1 MRTNMLRPKTHYV
14 GTGSTSAGG
23 SIQIAVAVFALVAGC
38 LVQSSTGQSSAGQAD
53 QSEGSSKLNE
63 RREPDEPRTPEGS
76 RAPDNEIVEPELLWR
91 RDPRLRMPARIR
103 RVPASFLQLWTEA
116 LAGPEYELRRDGA
129 MNITRA
135 HSEGYLD
142 GSTAADALANALDDA
157 SSPRSVIVEISRAL
171 IALDARSSSAKFKE
185 LLDAGPGMQFEMIVE
200 PSLARWGNADM
211 FLVWKQRLTA
221 GDVPRYRRLLAIRSI
236 GNLPRTMTTDEKLHA
251 ELASLVSSG
260 RDNGIRLEAARA
272 LGQVQRSG
280 LEHLAEQLL
289 FPTGTASQ
297 TEVLAGVYLLLHHES
312 ELSEKLFRR
321 TLTAS
326 LDDLRKAPIARLVWR
341 RLLERNVAELSAFV
355 PKASVHSDPEV
366 RRVAIDTLVQFPSEE
381 QIALLGNVLDDEHPE
396 IRRAARHALL
406 TLSGDYS
413 LKPVAIEAGLAA
425 IARSSWREQEQ
436 AIVLLAMLNQSQTA
450 DRLLELINS
459 PRPEVAIAAA
469 WGLRKLNVAGKLELL
484 LTIAEA
490 MDRLIADGQEL
501 RLDQL
506 IVLAHVFE
514 ALGRGKYKP
523 AIPLLKRWIPKAA
536 PRVNF
541 NTPRSWRFGSLGW
554 LVKDSKDVMLARQ
567 LKDRFV
573 DVLSPIPESAAA
585 RFAAGIALGRI
596 GAVEFAP
603 ELKAFAERGN
613 GEPDLAAAWAVER
626 LTGERF
632 PRPKPE
638 IDEGAPWSVVPLGTR
653 LKQETPG
660 SSVN

>member
-1 MRTNMLRPKTHYV
+1 MLRPKTHTAS
-14 GTGSTSAGG
+14 TGSTSVGA
-23 SIQIAVAVFALVAGC
+23 SIRIAAAVFALVAGC
-38 LVQSSTGQSSAGQAD
+38 LVQLSVGQASGQSD
-53 QSEGSSKLNE
+53 KPEGPSKPDE
-63 RREPDEPRTPEGS
+63 RRK
-76 RAPDNEIVEPELLWR
+76 PDNEIVEPELLWR
-91 RDPRLRMPARIR
+91 HDPKLHMPTRIR

-116 LAGPEYELRRDGA
+116 LAGPEYELRRDVA

-135 HSEGYLD
+135 HNEGYID
-142 GSTAADALANALDDA
+142 GSTAADALANALKDA

-171 IALDARSSSAKFKE
+171 IALDARSSSATFKE

-200 PSLARWGNADM
+200 PSLAHWGDANM

-221 GDVPRYRRLLAIRSI
+221 DDVPRYRRLLAIRSI
-236 GNLPRTMTTDEKLHA
+236 ANLPRTMTTDEKLHA
-251 ELASLVSSG
+251 ELASLVSNG

-280 LEHLAEQLL
+280 LEPLAEQLL
-289 FPTGTASQ
+289 FSTGSANQ

-326 LDDLRKAPIARLVWR
+326 LDDLRKAPIVRLVWR
-341 RLLERNVAELSAFV
+341 RLLERNVAELSAIV
-355 PKASVHSDPEV
+355 PKAIGHSDPEV
-366 RRVAIDTLVQFPSEE
+366 RRVAIDTLVQFPSAE
-381 QIALLGNVLDDEHPE
+381 QIVLLGNVLDDEHPE

-406 TLSGDYS
+406 TLSEDNS

-469 WGLRKLNVAGKLELL
+469 WGLRKLNVAGKLERLL
-484 LTIAEA
+484 AIAEA
-490 MDRLIADGQEL
+490 MDKQIADGQDL

-506 IVLAHVFE
+506 IVLAHLFE
-514 ALGRGKYKP
+514 ALGRGKHKP
-523 AIPLLKRWIPKAA
+523 AIPLLKRWIPKAD
-536 PRVNF
+536 PRVNYDV
-541 NTPRSWRFGSLGW
+541 PRSSAIWSLGW
-554 LVKDSKDVMLARQ
+554 LVKDSKDVALARQ

-573 DVLSPIPESAAA
+573 DVQSPIPESTAA

-596 GAVEFAP
+596 GAVEFAAD
-603 ELKAFAERGN
+603 LKTFAELGN

-626 LTGERF
+626 LTGEKF

-653 LKQETPG
+653 LKLDASG
-660 SSVN
+660 SSAN

>member
-1 MRTNMLRPKTHYV
+1 MLRPKTHAASK
-14 GTGSTSAGG
+14 GSTSVGA
-23 SIQIAVAVFALVAGC
+23 SIRIAAAVFALVAGC
-38 LVQSSTGQSSAGQAD
+38 LVQLSVGQASGQSDKPEGP
-53 QSEGSSKLNE
+53 SEPNE
-63 RREPDEPRTPEGS
+63 RREPGK
-76 RAPDNEIVEPELLWR
+76 PDNEIVEPELLWR
-91 RDPRLRMPARIR
+91 HDPKLRMPTRIR

-116 LAGPEYELRRDGA
+116 LAGPEYELRRDVA

-142 GSTAADALANALDDA
+142 GSTAADALANALKDA

-185 LLDAGPGMQFEMIVE
+185 LLDAGSGMQFEMIVE
-200 PSLARWGNADM
+200 PSLARWGDADM

-221 GDVPRYRRLLAIRSI
+221 DNVPRYRRLLAIRSI
-236 GNLPRTMTTDEKLHA
+236 ANLPRTMTTDEKLHA
-251 ELASLVSSG
+251 ELASLVSNG

-272 LGQVQRSG
+272 LGQVQRLG
-280 LEHLAEQLL
+280 LEPLAEQLL
-289 FPTGTASQ
+289 FSTGSANQ

-312 ELSEKLFRR
+312 ELSEKLFRQA
-321 TLTAS
+321 LTAS
-326 LDDLRKAPIARLVWR
+326 LDDLRKAPIVRLVWR
-341 RLLERNVAELSAFV
+341 RLLERNVAELSAIV
-355 PKASVHSDPEV
+355 PKAIGHSDPEV
-366 RRVAIDTLVQFPSEE
+366 RRVAIDTLVQFPSAE
-381 QIALLGNVLDDEHPE
+381 QIVLLGNVLDDEHPE

-406 TLSGDYS
+406 TLSGDDS
-413 LKPVAIEAGLAA
+413 LKPVVIEAGLAV

-469 WGLRKLNVAGKLELL
+469 WGLRKLNVAGKLERL

-490 MDRLIADGQEL
+490 MDKQIADGQDL

-506 IVLAHVFE
+506 IVMAHVFE
-514 ALGRGKYKP
+514 ALGRGKYKL
-523 AIPLLKRWIPKAA
+523 AMPLLKRWIPKAD
-536 PRVNF
+536 PRVNYDV
-541 NTPRSWRFGSLGW
+541 PRSSAIWSLGW
-554 LVKDSKDVMLARQ
+554 LVKDSKDLALARQ

-573 DVLSPIPESAAA
+573 DVQSPIPESTAA
-585 RFAAGIALGRI
+585 RIAAGIALGRI

-603 ELKAFAERGN
+603 ELKTFAELGN

-626 LTGERF
+626 LTGEKF

-653 LKQETPG
+653 LKQDASG

>member
-1 MRTNMLRPKTHYV
+1 MLRPKTHAAS
-14 GTGSTSAGG
+14 TGSTSVGA
-23 SIQIAVAVFALVAGC
+23 SIRIAAAVFALVAGC
-38 LVQSSTGQSSAGQAD
+38 LVQSSAGHPSAGQAD
-53 QSEGSSKLNE
+53 KPEGPSELNE
-63 RREPDEPRTPEGS
+63 RREPDEPRK
-76 RAPDNEIVEPELLWR
+76 PDNEIVEPQLLWR
-91 RDPRLRMPARIR
+91 HDPELRMPARVR

-116 LAGPEYELRRDGA
+116 LAGPEYELRRDVA

-142 GSTAADALANALDDA
+142 GSTTADALANALKDA

-200 PSLARWGNADM
+200 PSLARWGDADM

-236 GNLPRTMTTDEKLHA
+236 ENLPRTMTTDEELHA
-251 ELASLVSSG
+251 ELASLVSNG
-260 RDNGIRLEAARA
+260 RDNGISLEAARV
-272 LGQVQRSG
+272 LGQVQLSG
-280 LEHLAEQLL
+280 LELLAEQLL
-289 FPTGTASQ
+289 FSTGSASQ

-312 ELSEKLFRR
+312 ELSEKLFRQ

-326 LDDLRKAPIARLVWR
+326 LDDLRKAPIVRLVWR
-341 RLLERNVAELSAFV
+341 RLLERNVAELSAIV
-355 PKASVHSDPEV
+355 PKAIGHSDPEV

-381 QIALLGNVLDDEHPE
+381 QIVLLGNVLDDEHPE

-406 TLSGDYS
+406 TLSEDNS

-436 AIVLLAMLNQSQTA
+436 AIVLLAILNQTQTA
-450 DRLLELINS
+450 DRLLELMDS

-469 WGLRKLNVAGKLELL
+469 WGLRKLNVAGKLERLL
-484 LTIAEA
+484 AIAEA
-490 MDRLIADGQEL
+490 MDSQVADGQDL

-536 PRVNF
+536 PRVNYDV
-541 NTPRSWRFGSLGW
+541 PRSSAIWSLGW
-554 LVKDSKDVMLARQ
+554 LVKDSKDVALARQ

-573 DVLSPIPESAAA
+573 DVQSPIPESTAA
-585 RFAAGIALGRI
+585 RIAAGVALGRI

-603 ELKAFAERGN
+603 ELKTFAELGN
-613 GEPDLAAAWAVER
+613 GEPDLAAAWAGER
-626 LTGERF
+626 LTGEKF

-653 LKQETPG
+653 LEQDASV